1 MRGRFNRHLVS
12 AENPTFAPMQ
22 LKSISVF
29 CGANK
34 GFDPAYAAA
43 AHEIGQT
50 FAKQNILTVY
60 GAGNV
65 GLMGVLADAAL
76 AAGGQVLGVIPDF
89 LQKKEVCHTGLTELV
104 VTRTMHERKQV
115 MAERSDGFIILPGGF
130 GTLDEFFEILTWRQL
145 RLHNKPIG
153 ILDVGG
159 FYQHLIAHVQAMFEK
174 GFLREANLNL
184 FVVADNL
191 SDLLEKMAKP
201 VNIAEEKWL

>member
-1 MRGRFNRHLVS
+1 MN
-12 AENPTFAPMQ
+12 
-22 LKSISVF
+22 SIAVF
-29 CGANK
+29 CGANT

-43 AHEIGQT
+43 AREIGQT
-50 FAKQNILTVY
+50 FAEQKILTVY

-76 AAGGQVLGVIPDF
+76 EAGGKVLGVIPDF
-89 LQKKEVCHTGLTELV
+89 LKEKEVCHTGLTELI

-159 FYQHLIAHVQAMFEK
+159 FYQHLLAHVRLMWEK
-174 GFLREANLNL
+174 GLLRESNLRL
-184 FVVADNL
+184 FCVADSL
-191 SDLLEKMAKP
+191 PELLAKMGET
-201 VNIAEEKWL
+201 VDVGEGKWM

>member
-1 MRGRFNRHLVS
+1 M
-12 AENPTFAPMQ
+12 
-22 LKSISVF
+22 KSIAVF
-29 CGANK
+29 CGANT

-43 AHEIGQT
+43 AREIGQT
-50 FAKQNILTVY
+50 FSKLGILTVY

-76 AAGGQVLGVIPDF
+76 EAGGKVLGVIPDF
-89 LQKKEVCHTGLTELV
+89 LKEKEVCHMGLTELV
-104 VTRTMHERKQV
+104 VTRTMHERKLV

-159 FYQHLIAHVQAMFEK
+159 FYQHLLAHVRMMWEK
-174 GFLREANLNL
+174 GLLREGNMRL
-184 FVVADNL
+184 FCVAE
-191 SDLLEKMAKP
+191 DLRELMEKM
-201 VNIAEEKWL
+201 VEKVELGEDKWM

>member
-1 MRGRFNRHLVS
+1 MK
-12 AENPTFAPMQ
+12 

-43 AHEIGQT
+43 AREIGQT
-50 FAKQNILTVY
+50 FAQQGILTVY

-76 AAGGQVLGVIPDF
+76 KAGGEVLGVIPDF
-89 LQKKEVCHTGLTELV
+89 LQKKEVCHTGLTELI
-104 VTRTMHERKQV
+104 VTHTMHERKQI

-145 RLHNKPIG
+145 RLHSKPIG
-153 ILDVGG
+153 ILDIGG
-159 FYQHLIAHVQAMFEK
+159 FYQHLLAHVRQMWEM
-174 GFLREANLNL
+174 GLLREANLQL
-184 FVVADNL
+184 FCVADNL
-191 SDLLEKMAKP
+191 PELLEKMAIP
-201 VNIAEEKWL
+201 VNIAEDKWL